1 MPDFRLRNL
10 ERYRTGGSRDRM
22 KLSMPLPKS
31 ASGMVN
37 QHCPNE
43 DCAPRV
49 FQLGDVVEGFS
60 PPDNTD
66 TYYRREPHTNGVTCP
81 YCGHDDDDQ
90 EFIHPEDIKAI
101 EKELFWAAK
110 KDISDILGEMAS
122 DFNRKTSRNDL
133 FSINLDVSPD
143 RSPRPVAYRRDLLR
157 GLTCNCCGRAYGVY
171 AIGLFC
177 PDCGSPNLAV
187 HFSRELELIN
197 RQIDMAEQMKRDD
210 TNDEELAYR
219 LLGNAHEDVLTAF
232 ETYQKTTYRYLVH
245 KRIPEQA
252 EALCNKKATA
262 NRFQNIEKSRKLYAG
277 LGIDPFEALDED
289 DLKFL
294 RLNIEKRHV
303 IGHNLSMADESYIK
317 NNQSELEGET
327 VHLMGEDIH
336 RFVGISAMIVRRLEV
351 ELRIQ
356 DGCQ

>member
-10 ERYRTGGSRDRM
+10 EQYRTGGSRDRM
-22 KLSMPLPKS
+22 ELSMPLPKS

-49 FQLGDVVEGFS
+49 FQLGDVAADFK
-60 PPDNTD
+60 PPENTD
-66 TYYRREPHTNGVTCP
+66 THYRREPHTDGITCP
-81 YCGHDDDDQ
+81 YCGRDDDDQ
-90 EFIHPEDIKAI
+90 GFIHPDDVKAI
-101 EKELFWAAK
+101 EKELIWAAK
-110 KDISDILGEMAS
+110 KDMSNILGGMAS

-133 FSINLDVSPD
+133 FSISMDVKRD

-157 GLTCNCCGRAYGVY
+157 GLTCNCCGRSYGVY

-187 HFSRELELIN
+187 HFSRELELIH
-197 RQIDMAEQMKRDD
+197 RQIDMAEQVKRDE
-210 TNDEELAYR
+210 TSNEELAYR

-232 ETYQKTTYRYLVH
+232 ETYQKTAYRYLV
-245 KRIPEQA
+245 RTRLPEQA
-252 EALCNKKATA
+252 ETLCSKKAIA
-262 NRFQNIEKSRKLYAG
+262 SRFQNIEKSRKIYAA
-277 LGIDPFEALDED
+277 LGVDPFEVLDEES
-289 DLKFL
+289 LILL

-317 NNQSELEGET
+317 NSQGVREGET
-327 VHLMGEDIH
+327 VHLMADDIH
-336 RFVGISAMIVRRLEV
+336 RFVEITADVIKRLDQ
-351 ELRIQ
+351 ELTS
-356 DGCQ
+356 